1 MSHLADFGHL
11 EAGGLGESVKKE
23 NLRQKKSFQDN
34 AE

>member
-11 EAGGLGESVKKE
+11 EAGLLGESVKKE
-23 NLRQKKSFQDN
+23 NLRQKSFLDN

>member
-1 MSHLADFGHL
+1 MSHLADFDHL

-23 NLRQKKSFQDN
+23 NLRQKSFLDN